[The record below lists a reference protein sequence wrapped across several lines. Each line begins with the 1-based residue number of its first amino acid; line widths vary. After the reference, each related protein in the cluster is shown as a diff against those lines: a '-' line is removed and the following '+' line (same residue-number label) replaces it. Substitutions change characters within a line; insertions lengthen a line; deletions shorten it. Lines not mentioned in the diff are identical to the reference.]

1 MADDIEFA
9 VLGPVTASVGGRP
22 LVFDAEQRAVLAAL
36 LVAYPN
42 SVDIERLR
50 GQLRCDDL
58 ERSLARLAGRLD
70 PDGDGG
76 AVSVLVREGTRYRL
90 DVPRDAVDATRF
102 VDEVQRGTAL
112 HAHAPD
118 TAADAY
124 REGLRLWRGPAF
136 SGIDP
141 SRFVESAYL
150 EAEADRLTE
159 LRFEARLA
167 LTQAQFQAGEP
178 AAAMSAEAL
187 VADHPLEE
195 RAWELLVLGL
205 YRSGQTAQARTA
217 IRRCRAMFDDRL
229 GCEIGPGLRR
239 LEAAIASKDSVYL
252 EAAQPSAAPSLGGS
266 NLLLPTTRLI
276 DDEQA
281 ISSVLGLFE
290 EHRLVTLVGP
300 EGVGK
305 TRLAVEVCRR
315 IEMPDGPWVVDLTK
329 VSDGA
334 LIPSTVATLL
344 RLPGIG
350 SATHLAEILAS
361 RECVLVLDNCDHVA
375 DYAAD
380 VARAIVTACP
390 GMRVVVTGAAPLGV
404 DGEAVFEVEP
414 LPEDA
419 AAALF
424 AERAAGADE
433 SWTSS
438 PRNRKAVAVICHEV
452 GGYPL
457 GIELAAAQLRSGNEK
472 TIAAGLTKHFTY
484 LYGRDTATVGPR
496 GRTWDVVDW
505 VYRGLTRQE
514 ARLLRRTAVFAGSF
528 DLTAATAVCVIGVPE
543 RVSVV
548 LTSLV
553 RRGLLRVVPGSAPPR
568 YRMLSTV
575 RRFARAQVDDAEWV
589 AVQAAH
595 RDYVLGRVVGVED
608 SLRSARVGQAFT
620 MLASDQAEHRAAFE
634 SAFAV
639 GDSHYA
645 LELAGRLSW
654 YWYRTGNVGEGLK
667 FVRAALDLVAADWR
681 PPDPRSM
688 ARVFDGLASLTYLIG
703 DVPAAEKAVRRA
715 VQLWSS
721 IDEAGEVARDEAWRA
736 HFVAVQGRSGP
747 AIDLARHAVQMAADH
762 EAVWVEAEART
773 VLGFLLRASGDAE
786 AARVELRAAIA
797 AGERSGNRWAVTSST
812 WGLMKA
818 AADTGDVDGALA
830 TMRVLRADLED
841 ADDVISWLVMV
852 HSTAAVLASA
862 GRPTDGAVLMGA
874 VDTLGAQAGFVPA
887 WIDVVDGPIEAA
899 AVHDAL
905 DEQEYQQYATMGA
918 HLNRQQVDRLVGELV
933 EGPQT
938 ESD

>member
-1 MADDIEFA
+1 MADGIEFA
-9 VLGPVTASVGGRP
+9 VLGPVTASVGARP
-22 LVFDAEQRAVLAAL
+22 VVLDEQQRAVLAAL

-50 GQLRCDDL
+50 GQLHGDGLDRTLDV
-58 ERSLARLAGRLD
+58 LADRLAPGDR
-70 PDGDGG
+70 DGDAG
-76 AVSVLVREGTRYRL
+76 VLVRDDTRYRL

-102 VDEVQRGTAL
+102 ADEVTRGGAL
-112 HAHAPD
+112 REHTPD
-118 TAADAY
+118 AAAEAY

-136 SGIDP
+136 SGVEA
-141 SRFVESAYL
+141 SMFAESAYL
-150 EAEADRLTE
+150 EAEVERLTA

-167 LTQAQFQAGEP
+167 LTRAQFEAGEP
-178 AAAMSAEAL
+178 AAATSAEAL

-205 YRSGQTAQARTA
+205 HRSGQAAQARA
-217 IRRCRAMFDDRL
+217 AVRRCRVMFDDRL
-229 GCEIGPGLRR
+229 GSELGPGMRR
-239 LEAAIASKDSVYL
+239 LEVAVASKDSVYL
-252 EAAQPSAAPSLGGS
+252 EAARPSPPATIRGS
-266 NLLLPTTRLI
+266 NLLMPTTRLI
-276 DDEQA
+276 DDDRA
-281 ISSVLGLFE
+281 ISSVLGLFD

-315 IEMPDGPWVVDLTK
+315 LEMPDGPWIVDLTK
-329 VSDGA
+329 VGDGA

-344 RLPGIG
+344 TLPGIG
-350 SATHLAEILAS
+350 SATHLAEVMEP

-375 DYAAD
+375 DYTAD
-380 VARAIVTACP
+380 VARAIVARCP
-390 GMRVVVTGAAPLGV
+390 GVRVIVTGAAPLAV
-404 DGEAVFEVEP
+404 AGEAVFEVEP
-414 LPEDA
+414 MPEEA

-424 AERAAGADE
+424 AERAVGADAA
-433 SWTSS
+433 WTPTS
-438 PRNRKAVAVICHEV
+438 RNRKAVAAICREV

-457 GIELAAAQLRSGNEK
+457 GIELAAAQLRSGGEK
-472 TIAAGLTKHFTY
+472 SIAVGLAKHFTH
-484 LYGRDTATVGPR
+484 LYGKETETVGPR
-496 GRTWDVVDW
+496 GRTWDVADW

-514 ARLLRRTAVFAGSF
+514 SRLLRRTAVFAGSF
-528 DLTAATAVCVIGVPE
+528 DLTGATAVCVIGIPE

-553 RRGLLRVVPGSAPPR
+553 RRGLLRVVPGSTPTR
-568 YRMLSTV
+568 YRMLSTI
-575 RRFARAQVDDAEWV
+575 RRFARAQADDAESV
-589 AVQAAH
+589 AVRAAH
-595 RDYVLGRVVGVED
+595 RAYVLGRVAGVEE

-620 MLASDQAEHRAAFE
+620 LLAGDQAEHRAAFE

-639 GDSHYA
+639 GDAHYA

-667 FVRAALDLVAADWR
+667 FVRTALDMVAADWR

-688 ARVFDGLASLTYLIG
+688 ARALDGLSSLTYLTG
-703 DVPAAEKAVRRA
+703 DAPAAEKAVRRA

-721 IDEAGEVARDEAWRA
+721 IGEVGEVARDEAWRA
-736 HFVAVQGRSGP
+736 HFAAMQGRMGP
-747 AIDLARHAVQMAADH
+747 AIDLARHAVQVAADH
-762 EAVWVEAEART
+762 DALWVEAEART
-773 VLGFLLRASGDAE
+773 VLGILLRTSGDAE
-786 AARVELRAAIA
+786 SAREELRAAIA
-797 AGERSGNRWAVTSST
+797 VGERSGNRWAVTSST

-818 AADTGDVDGALA
+818 AADSGDVDGALA

-841 ADDVISWLVMV
+841 ADDVVSWLVMV

-874 VDTLGAQAGFVPA
+874 VDSLGAQAGFVPA
-887 WIDVVDGPIEAA
+887 WIDAVDGPIEAA

-918 HLNRQQVDRLVGELV
+918 HLSRQQVDRLVGELV
-933 EGPQT
+933 EGPGD
-938 ESD
+938 E